1 MFTKL
6 YLDTTNPKLQFS
18 QLLQQPIFMSLI
30 VSVMFHTILYIL
42 FFNMAHFIFFRKVL
56 SNETNKLLL
65 SFLIPIMFFGF
76 FARFFHVKE
85 IYSSYNGDMTKT
97 RQHLDKL
104 YISWIFIS

>member
-18 QLLQQPIFMSLI
+18 QLLQKPIFISII
-30 VSVMFHTILYIL
+30 VSVVFHTILYIL
-42 FFNMAHFIFFRKVL
+42 FLNMTHFIFFRKIL
-56 SNETNKLLL
+56 SNVTNKLLL
-65 SFLIPIMFFGF
+65 LFLISIMFFGF

-85 IYSSYNGDMTKT
+85 IYRAYDGDITKT
-97 RQHLDKL
+97 RQHLDNL

>member
-18 QLLQQPIFMSLI
+18 QLLQKPIFISII
-30 VSVMFHTILYIL
+30 VSVVFHTILYIL
-42 FFNMAHFIFFRKVL
+42 FLNMTHFIFFRKIL
-56 SNETNKLLL
+56 SIVTNKLLL
-65 SFLIPIMFFGF
+65 LFLISIMFFGF

-85 IYSSYNGDMTKT
+85 IYRAYNGDITKT
-97 RQHLDKL
+97 RQHLDNL

>member
-6 YLDTTNPKLQFS
+6 YLDTTNPKLKFE
-18 QLLQQPIFMSLI
+18 QLLQQPIFTSII
-30 VSVMFHTILYIL
+30 VSVLFHTILYAL

-56 SNETNKLLL
+56 SNVSNKLLL

-76 FARFFHVKE
+76 FARFYHVKE
-85 IYSSYNGDMTKT
+85 IYNAYNGDMIKT

-104 YISWIFIS
+104 YVSWIFIS

>member
-18 QLLQQPIFMSLI
+18 QLLHKSIFISI
-30 VSVMFHTILYIL
+30 IISVVFHTILYIL
-42 FFNMAHFIFFRKVL
+42 FFNTAHFIFFRKIL
-56 SNETNKLLL
+56 SNGTNKLLL
-65 SFLIPIMFFGF
+65 LFLIPIMFFGF

-85 IYSSYNGDMTKT
+85 IYRAYNGDMTKT

>member
-6 YLDTTNPKLQFS
+6 YLDTTNPKLKFEH
-18 QLLQQPIFMSLI
+18 LLQQPIFISII
-30 VSVMFHTILYIL
+30 VSVLFHTILYAL

-56 SNETNKLLL
+56 SNESNILLL

-76 FARFFHVKE
+76 FARFYHVKE
-85 IYSSYNGDMTKT
+85 IYNAYNGDMIKT

-104 YISWIFIS
+104 YVSWIFIS